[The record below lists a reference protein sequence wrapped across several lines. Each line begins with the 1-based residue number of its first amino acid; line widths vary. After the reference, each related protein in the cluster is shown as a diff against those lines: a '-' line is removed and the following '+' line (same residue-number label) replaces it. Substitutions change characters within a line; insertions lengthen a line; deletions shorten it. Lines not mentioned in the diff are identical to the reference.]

1 MAISSYYSIAY
12 LALFLPI
19 VIILYTVMPKKVRW
33 LVLLLSSWWFFWCVS
48 GKLLVY
54 ILLSSLSIHHGGIW
68 LSLLQKERDSL
79 METAADKERKKEL
92 RSLYRRKQ
100 RMAAAA
106 IAGLNIGILVF
117 LKYGA
122 FFGGNLNSLLAL
134 LKIPAVVSIF
144 IMRKS
149 RQTGIW
155 DGWLFI

>member
-1 MAISSYYSIAY
+1 MIWRSVPITHRLSCAFSSDRHHSLHCYAEEGP
-12 LALFLPI
+12 L
-19 VIILYTVMPKKVRW
+19 

-106 IAGLNIGILVF
+106 IAGAEHRYPCVF
-117 LKYGA
+117 KIRA
-122 FFGGNLNSLLAL
+122 FFGGQSEQSAC
-134 LKIPAVVSIF
+134 AA
-144 IMRKS
+144 
-149 RQTGIW
+149 
-155 DGWLFI
+155 